1 MRLRTKASL
10 LLVTIVASLLGLA
23 SMVSLKVL
31 QDSFRGAISPG
42 LMSHAQN
49 TSRWLAGYREGAL
62 RAAEAIASE
71 LPREALARR
80 DSASIEHY
88 LEMITRLYPSF
99 DNGVFLLDPN
109 GKLWANCPRQPDL
122 YGASYADHD
131 FFQHAVVEGR
141 GVISAPYLSEQSAEP
156 VITFAAPLL
165 DEAGHIQGV
174 LGCSVRLRGPKALG
188 GIHQQTAGSS
198 GFVYVFSRSRMMV
211 VHPDPERILRREVPA
226 DAEKMLDSGITA
238 FKGVRETVS
247 DQGIMVLLALQ
258 QVPDSDWIVAVQ
270 QPVSEAFEPL
280 AEARYRLLLN
290 VVAGALSALLL
301 GLVVLRHFT
310 APLRNLQQMA
320 LHLAARFRGKSSQ
333 PLSDNGVH
341 LREWESFR
349 GDDEVMDLHRA
360 LRQFSDELAQS
371 LETQRDVIKSW
382 EDTFDAVPDMILI
395 LDNEQRIVRCNR
407 ALSQILNLQCREI
420 VGRYCRNVVLDHNLP
435 VEFCPSPVAMTS
447 GVTNHRELHV
457 AKLDRILHLSTTPLT
472 DADGKQVG
480 MLHVARDIT
489 DRKRTDEALRE
500 SEQRYHTL
508 FDSALDPI
516 LLADED
522 GRVRDCNAAAERFF
536 QTSVQGM
543 IDTSLLGGPKAGRAE
558 STVLTTTQQEL
569 LRLVRDGVPQRFE
582 WTFHPLHGPEITA
595 EVSLS
600 RIVIGGRAGMLAL
613 LRDISKQKEV
623 QQLIHQERD
632 RLNAVLDASPVATMM
647 ISPEREVLLWNR
659 AAEVVSH
666 ILREQVL
673 GRPLDLS
680 PILEDSSDP
689 VLADLL
695 LNGPET
701 EILREHGK
709 RGIRKFDLH
718 PEAIEAK
725 GHIVVSGRVKRVH
738 VIACRVLDPQGQ
750 LLGIIQ
756 CAQDITKEEQLQKQL
771 LHAQKMESI
780 GTMAGGMAH
789 EFNNILAAIQGYS
802 QLAMMECEGQQTL
815 TNYLGVVEASCERAA
830 NLVRNMLTFAR
841 ADEGRKT
848 PVKVNR
854 LLASM
859 FQLLNQTLPP
869 DVTVELDLEPKLPFI
884 LADPNQVEQ
893 TVINLAM
900 NAKDAMPKG
909 GVISMWTR
917 LHEDPPPCLSAEDQA
932 RQGPYVEIGVSDAGE
947 GISEEIM
954 DRIFDPFFTTKPPGK
969 GTGLGLSIVYS
980 IMENHHGCVLVD
992 SNPNRGTRFRLFFPT
1007 VQDALISP
1015 SDTLRPERMTTGQG
1029 ETILVVDDEERLRE
1043 MLVEVLEG
1051 HGYSAS
1057 LASDGREALDR
1068 YEKAMADGQP
1078 FDLVVLDLAMP
1089 VMSGQECIKELLAI
1103 DPEAK
1108 ILVMSGL
1115 MEDLDKDEAL
1125 RKVRRYLRKPFFLPV
1140 LLEEVRKALQTE
1152 DSQSA

>member
-10 LLVTIVASLLGLA
+10 LLVTIVAALLGVA

-31 QDSFRGAISPG
+31 QDSFKGAISPG
-42 LMSHAQN
+42 LMSLAQN
-49 TSRWLAGYREGAL
+49 TSRWLAGYREGGL
-62 RAAEAIASE
+62 RAAAAMAFE
-71 LPREALARR
+71 LPRDALAGR
-80 DSASIEHY
+80 DSAPIERY
-88 LEMITRLYPSF
+88 LEKVTRLYPNF

-109 GKLWANCPRQPDL
+109 GNLWADHPRHPDL
-122 YGASYADHD
+122 YGVSFADRD
-131 FFQHAVVEGR
+131 YFQHTVVGGQAVV
-141 GVISAPYLSEQSAEP
+141 SAPYVCDRSAEP
-156 VITFAAPLL
+156 VITFTASLR
-165 DEAGHIQGV
+165 DETGRIQGV
-174 LGCSVRLRGPKALG
+174 LGCSTRLLSANALG
-188 GIHQQTAGSS
+188 GIHQQTIGTS
-198 GFVYVFSRSRMMV
+198 GFVYVFNRSRMMV
-211 VHPDPERILRREVPA
+211 LHPIPERILRREIPA

-238 FKGVRETVS
+238 FKGVGETIS

-258 QVPDSDWIVAVQ
+258 QVPGSDWIVAAQ
-270 QPVSEAFEPL
+270 QPLAEALEPL
-280 AEARYRLLLN
+280 AEARYRLILN

-301 GLVVLRHFT
+301 GLVVLRHLT
-310 APLRNLQQMA
+310 APLRKLQQMS
-320 LHLAARFRGKSSQ
+320 LHLAARFSGKSSQ
-333 PLSDNGVH
+333 PLSDNGAH

-395 LDNEQRIVRCNR
+395 LDRDQRMVRCNR
-407 ALSQILNLQCREI
+407 AVSRILNLPCREI
-420 VGRYCRNVVLDHNLP
+420 VGRFCHNVVQDHNLP
-435 VEFCPSPVAMTS
+435 VEFCPSPGTLIS

-457 AKLDRILHLSTTPLT
+457 PALDRVLHLSTTPLT
-472 DADGKQVG
+472 DEDGKPVG
-480 MLHVARDIT
+480 LLHVARDIT
-489 DRKRTDEALRE
+489 ERKRTDEALRE

-522 GRVRDCNAAAERFF
+522 GRVRDCNPAAERFL
-536 QTSVQGM
+536 QTSVEGLM
-543 IDTSLLGGPKAGRAE
+543 DTSLLGGPKSDRSE
-558 STVLTTTQQEL
+558 SPSLTSTEQEL
-569 LRLVRDGVPQRFE
+569 LRLVRSGVPQRFE
-582 WTFHPLHGPEITA
+582 WTFYPLHGPGIAA

-600 RIVIGGRAGMLAL
+600 RIVIGGRGGMLAL

-623 QQLIHQERD
+623 QRLIHQERD
-632 RLNAVLDASPVATMM
+632 RLNAVLDASPVATLM
-647 ISPEREVLLWNR
+647 ISPQREVLLWNR
-659 AAEVVSH
+659 AAEAVTL
-666 ILREQVL
+666 IPRQQVL

-680 PILEDSSDP
+680 PIMEDRSHQA
-689 VLADLL
+689 LAELL
-695 LNGPET
+695 LDLPET
-701 EILREHGK
+701 EILLEHGK

-718 PEAIEAK
+718 PEAIETK
-725 GHIVVSGRVKRVH
+725 GSIVVGGRAKRVH
-738 VIACRVLDPQGQ
+738 VIACRVRDPQGR

-756 CAQDITKEEQLQKQL
+756 CAQDITNEEQLQKQL
-771 LHAQKMESI
+771 LQAQKMESI

-789 EFNNILAAIQGYS
+789 EFNNILAAIQGYT
-802 QLAMMECEGQQTL
+802 QLAMMECHGQQTL
-815 TNYLGVVEASCERAA
+815 TNYLRVVEASCERAA

-854 LLASM
+854 LLAST

-893 TVINLAM
+893 AVINLAV

-917 LHEDPPPCLSAEDQA
+917 LHDAPPMCLSAENPA
-932 RQGPYVEIGVSDAGE
+932 RQGPYVEIGVADAGE

-992 SNPNRGTRFRLFFPT
+992 SNPDRGTRFRLFFPT
-1007 VQDALISP
+1007 VQDALLSP
-1015 SDTLRPERMTTGQG
+1015 AESFRPERMTLGRG
-1029 ETILVVDDEERLRE
+1029 EAILVVDDEERLRE
-1043 MLVEVLEG
+1043 MLVEVLES

-1057 LASDGREALDR
+1057 LASDGREALKR
-1068 YEKAMADGQP
+1068 YEQALAEGQP

-1089 VMSGQECIKELLAI
+1089 VMSGQECIKELLAL
-1103 DPEAK
+1103 DPEVK

-1115 MEDLDKDEAL
+1115 MEDHDKDEIL

-1140 LLEEVRKALQTE
+1140 LLEEIRKALGTE
-1152 DSQSA
+1152 A